1 MTNFKIVKLTDE
13 QIEKCA
19 ETIYNK
25 YSALNDDERKCFFPL
40 TISDIIMS
48 ELKIMFPQQ
57 PMTISDSQIIQIYDE
72 FNKLKKLNELIAN
85 EDLILTPEDSVI
97 IDRIITED

>member
-25 YSALNDDERKCFFPL
+25 YSTLNDDKKKCFFPL